1 MIKIMIFVWK
11 IGLDELSDCDSL
23 KVGEE
28 IGLVKGVQFA
38 IEAFLEFC
46 LFLLFFGRLAVLLHG
61 LISR

>member
-1 MIKIMIFVWK
+1 MIFVWK
-11 IGLDELSDCDSL
+11 VGLDELSDCDSL

-28 IGLVKGVQFA
+28 IGLVKGVQFV

-46 LFLLFFGRLAVLLHG
+46 LLLLFFGRLAVLLHG

>member
-1 MIKIMIFVWK
+1 MIFVWK
-11 IGLDELSDCDSL
+11 VGLDELSDCDSL

-28 IGLVKGVQFA
+28 IGLVKGVQFV

-46 LFLLFFGRLAVLLHG
+46 LFLLFIGRLAVLLHG